1 MELEL
6 HPVQAKILNTLLFST
21 ESRFTDLN
29 PDAIDSDR
37 FTFHIN
43 RVIALGLVTK
53 NDSGLYSL
61 TPAGK
66 EYANR
71 FDTEKAK
78 IEKQPK
84 VGVLLVCSMN
94 QGKNK
99 EFLVQQRLKQPFYG
113 YRGFP
118 TGKIRIGETLMET
131 AERELYE
138 ETGLKADMKLKA
150 IKHKMD
156 YSAEDKILE
165 DKFFFVIHCTNTKGQ
180 LKEQFDGGRNIWLSP
195 KDIVKL
201 DKLFDGVE
209 ENFLLTER
217 SDISYIEHKYHVKGF

>member
-37 FTFHIN
+37 FTFHLN
-43 RVIALGLVTK
+43 RVIALGLVIK
-53 NDSGLYSL
+53 NDSGHYSL
-61 TPAGK
+61 TPMGK

-71 FDTEKAK
+71 FDTDKAK

-84 VGVLLVCSMN
+84 IGVLLVCSRN
-94 QGKNK
+94 QDKNK
-99 EFLVQQRLKQPFYG
+99 EYLIQQRLKQPFFG
-113 YRGFP
+113 YHGFP

-138 ETGLKADMKLKA
+138 ETGLKASMDLKA
-150 IKHKMD
+150 VKHKMD

-165 DKFFFVIHCTNTKGQ
+165 DKFFFVIHCTNAKGQ
-180 LKEQFDGGRNIWLSP
+180 FKEQFDGGRNIWLSP

>member
-1 MELEL
+1 MHL
-6 HPVQAKILNTLLFST
+6 VQAKILNTLLFNV

-29 PDAIDSDR
+29 PDAVDSDR

-53 NDSGLYSL
+53 NDSGLYTL
-61 TPAGK
+61 TAVGK

-71 FDTEKAK
+71 FDTDKAK

-84 VGVLLVCSMN
+84 IGVLLVCSRN
-94 QGKNK
+94 VGKNK
-99 EFLVQQRLKQPFYG
+99 EYLIQQRLKQPFYG
-113 YRGFP
+113 YHGFP

-138 ETGLKADMKLKA
+138 ETGLKAEMMLKA

-165 DKFFFVIHCTNTKGQ
+165 DKFFFVIHCANTKGS
-180 LKEQFDGGRNIWLSP
+180 LKEQFEGGKNIWLLP
-195 KDIVKL
+195 KHIIRL
-201 DKLFDGVE
+201 EKLFDGVE

-217 SDISYIEHKYHVKGF
+217 EDISYVEHKYHVKGF

>member
-1 MELEL
+1 M

-29 PDAIDSDR
+29 RDAIDSDR

-43 RVIALGLVTK
+43 RVIMLGLVAK
-53 NDSGLYSL
+53 SDSGLYSL
-61 TPAGK
+61 TSMGK

-71 FDTEKAK
+71 FDTDKAK

-84 VGVLLVCSMN
+84 IGVLLVCSKVED
-94 QGKNK
+94 KNR
-99 EFLVQQRLKQPFYG
+99 EYLVQQRLKQPFYG
-113 YRGFP
+113 YHGFP
-118 TGKIRIGETLMET
+118 TGKIRIGETLMGT

-138 ETGLKADMKLKA
+138 ETGLKAHMELKA
-150 IKHKMD
+150 VKHKMD
-156 YSAEDKILE
+156 YSAEDEILE
-165 DKFFFVIHCTNTKGQ
+165 DKFFFVIHCTDTKGQ
-180 LKEQFDGGRNIWLSP
+180 FKEQFDGGRNIWLLP

-201 DKLFDGVE
+201 DRLFDGVE

-217 SDISYIEHKYHVKGF
+217 SDISYVEHKYYVKGF